1 VPEVLSIIAIESCGE
16 AHDEKARL
24 GLSAAGYVG
33 ADERVDRKGMMIVE
47 QKLTGL
53 FTILCPACR
62 ERGPVSTGKGFE
74 WSCVHRRV
82 TVVETQ
88 DRRFLTLSETSEAL
102 V

>member
-1 VPEVLSIIAIESCGE
+1 MEGVPPPVIAGLQPL
-16 AHDEKARL
+16 HRL
-24 GLSAAGYVG
+24 LLVVVG
-33 ADERVDRKGMMIVE
+33 KVKTVE

-74 WSCVHRRV
+74 WSCVHRKV